1 MLFVT
6 FRRFSSFLLFFFD
19 FHHFSSFFIVF
30 HRVSSFFVVFR
41 HFLSFL
47 SISPFSSFFVVF
59 CHFRNFCTCARL
71 SAWLRVL
78 NILCFLRGVGC
89 WCILWRKCQDFRR
102 EFFCANFLHV
112 HAAQCAFRPMTIMWS
127 LHGVRS
133 ADCGEKPGFLA
144 GIFLQGFSWTYARC
158 RPWRKI
164 RILAALFSR
173 SFFVH
178 ARGSVRGLESW
189 HLCGFCITNSDI
201 LCGEYV
207 CDWKNANVLT
217 ESADNFVLFARRFF
231 VDQQ

>member
-59 CHFRNFCTCARL
+59 RHFRNFCTCARL

-89 WCILWRKCQDFRR
+89 WCILWQKCQDFRR
-102 EFFCANFLHV
+102 EFFCANFLHFTRLSAHSDQWQLCDLCTACAAQTV
-112 HAAQCAFRPMTIMWS
+112 AKNQAFWQGFFYKVFLGRMRAADRDEKSGFWQHYFRAAFLCMHAAQCA
-127 LHGVRS
+127 
-133 ADCGEKPGFLA
+133 A
-144 GIFLQGFSWTYARC
+144 
-158 RPWRKI
+158 
-164 RILAALFSR
+164 
-173 SFFVH
+173 
-178 ARGSVRGLESW
+178 
-189 HLCGFCITNSDI
+189 
-201 LCGEYV
+201 
-207 CDWKNANVLT
+207 
-217 ESADNFVLFARRFF
+217 
-231 VDQQ
+231 